1 MKGYADE
8 SNATQIVNKSQH
20 NDIVINSSPVS
31 LLLITQDLVSVI
43 DSSQVSEI
51 TSEIKGEFNTSLLS
65 MEAGILQ
72 SKQTSSWN
80 KYYFQGAVTLHQ
92 QNEFNVSLMANI
104 EQINNFNHHNDQTS
118 FLDNS
123 IIINE
128 TELNYSFGIITSYS
142 VSPTW
147 HFSGG
152 IVHAES
158 LNDGTKNTWYGD
170 TNMALI
176 GTTYSF

>member
-1 MKGYADE
+1 MKSYADE
-8 SNATQIVNKSQH
+8 SQAIQTEHKNQH
-20 NDIVINSSPVS
+20 SDIVTKSSPVS
-31 LLLITQDLVSVI
+31 LLLITQDLVAVI
-43 DSSQVSEI
+43 DSSQPLEV
-51 TSEIKGEFNTSLLS
+51 TTEIKGEFTTRLLS

-72 SKQTSSWN
+72 SKQASGWN

-104 EQINNFNHHNDQTS
+104 EQINNFNHHNDQTPI
-118 FLDNS
+118 LDNS
-123 IIINE
+123 ITLNE

-152 IVHAES
+152 IIHAES
-158 LNDGTKNTWYGD
+158 LNETTKNTWYGD